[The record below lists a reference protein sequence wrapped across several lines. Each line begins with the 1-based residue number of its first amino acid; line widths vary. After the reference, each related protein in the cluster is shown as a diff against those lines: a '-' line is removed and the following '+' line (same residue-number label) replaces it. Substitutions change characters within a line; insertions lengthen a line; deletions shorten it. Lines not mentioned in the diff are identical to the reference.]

1 MSTTVELRV
10 KMTCGGCSGAV
21 TRVLSK
27 SADVESFTV
36 DLATQKVVVKTNR
49 RGAGPRF
56 PRRPRLPKTAHA
68 CRRSLTPAA
77 VVELVSKTGKETSLW
92 Q

>member
-1 MSTTVELRV
+1 MSELLGMSTTVELRV

-49 RGAGPRF
+49 RGARPQF
-56 PRRPRLPKTAHA
+56 PRTAHA
-68 CRRSLTPAA
+68 GWRSLTPAA